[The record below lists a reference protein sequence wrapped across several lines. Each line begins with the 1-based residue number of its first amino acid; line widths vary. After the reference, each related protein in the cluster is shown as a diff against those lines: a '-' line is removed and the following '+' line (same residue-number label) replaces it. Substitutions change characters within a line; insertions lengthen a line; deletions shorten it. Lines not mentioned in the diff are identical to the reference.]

1 MKELFLI
8 LIHKGSFFLF
18 RNHFEQWV
26 GQYKDK
32 RMFKLTLIRTKNYF
46 QIKKTLL
53 VDCELTYNINQI
65 KFSQSMKSLQIP
77 SIDEK
82 FNEILNKSSWL
93 SLENIYQRCTRISI
107 FGNGGNLAVADHA
120 AIDTSRLTN
129 KLGLCP
135 GSGILASSL
144 INDIG
149 HDNWLKKW
157 VEITSRGLTQD
168 ILKDSL
174 FIGISS
180 SGKSENVVSALNYA
194 HSIGSNSFL
203 ITASSIKTDQ
213 EINFGYCD
221 LNLDEYHSAEVMTL
235 LLTYQLIH
243 SSGFVCPP
251 ISKSTFSEKFSFKK

>member
-1 MKELFLI
+1 MNSL
-8 LIHKGSFFLF
+8 
-18 RNHFEQWV
+18 
-26 GQYKDK
+26 
-32 RMFKLTLIRTKNYF
+32 KL
-46 QIKKTLL
+46 
-53 VDCELTYNINQI
+53 
-65 KFSQSMKSLQIP
+65 P

-82 FNEILNKSSWL
+82 FNKIINQSSWL
-93 SLENIYQRCTRISI
+93 ALENTYQRCSRISI

-149 HDNWLKKW
+149 HDKWLNKW
-157 VEITSRGLTQD
+157 VEITSRGLTKD
-168 ILKDSL
+168 ILKNSL

-194 HSIGSNSFL
+194 TSIGSNSFL
-203 ITASSIKTDQ
+203 ITASAIKTKQ
-213 EINFGYCD
+213 EINFAYCD
-221 LNLDEYHSAEVMTL
+221 LDLDEYHSAEVMTL

-243 SSGFVCPP
+243 SSGFKCPP
-251 ISKSTFSEKFSFKK
+251 ISKSTYEEKFSFEK